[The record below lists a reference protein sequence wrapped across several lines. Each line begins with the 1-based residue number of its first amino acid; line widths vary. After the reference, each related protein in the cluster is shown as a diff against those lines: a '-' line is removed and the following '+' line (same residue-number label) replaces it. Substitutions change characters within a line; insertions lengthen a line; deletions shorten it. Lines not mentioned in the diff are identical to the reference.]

1 MKPVVIKNLT
11 KKIGSQIVLDNV
23 SLDIDDG
30 EFFCI
35 MGPNGSGKTTL
46 ASIIA
51 ATKKPSSGFIE
62 IFNKKPEEVKS
73 LIGYVPQ
80 ENFSVPILSGRENL
94 IYFARI
100 MGYSKNSA
108 KKFTEETLEMIGL
121 SNDANKRVA
130 SYSGGMKK
138 KLEVATALFPEIK
151 LLILDEPT
159 TGLDPSARRNFLGFL
174 YDLKDKGKTIVIIT
188 HIGTDAELASRVAF
202 LNMGK
207 VISVGTPERL
217 KKENNLSKVLEIE
230 LSIKNKKV
238 LDLLANFTDKENIL
252 ETENSYKIL
261 NMKKEDFE
269 TEITNLFKENGLN
282 ISRMENVSASM
293 EDIFFK
299 LTGNMLKGQNN

>member
-1 MKPVVIKNLT
+1 MKSIVIRNLT
-11 KKIGSQIVLDNV
+11 KKIGNHIILENV
-23 SLDIDDG
+23 TLDIEEG

-51 ATKKPSSGFIE
+51 TIKKPSTGYIE
-62 IFNKKPEEVKS
+62 IFNKKPEEVKN

-121 SNDANKRVA
+121 SSDANKRVA

-138 KLEVATALFPEIK
+138 KLEVTTALFPEIK

-174 YDLKDKGKTIVIIT
+174 YDLRDQGKTIVIIT

-207 VISVGTPERL
+207 VISVGTPEKL
-217 KKENNLSKVLEIE
+217 KKENNLSKVFEIE
-230 LSIKNKKV
+230 LNIKNKKV
-238 LDLLANFTDKENIL
+238 LDLLSNFTNVKNIL

-261 NMKKEDFE
+261 NMKKEDVE
-269 TEITNLFKENGLN
+269 TEITNLFKENGLK

-299 LTGNMLKGQNN
+299 LTGNMLKG

>member
-1 MKPVVIKNLT
+1 MKSVVIRNLS
-11 KKIGSQIVLDNV
+11 KKIGNQIILDNIT
-23 SLDIDDG
+23 LDIDDG

-51 ATKKPSSGFIE
+51 TIKKPSSGLIE
-62 IFNKKPEEVKS
+62 IFNKNPEYVKK

-80 ENFSVPILSGRENL
+80 ENFSVPVLSGRENL

-159 TGLDPSARRNFLGFL
+159 TGLDPAARRNFLGFL
-174 YDLKDKGKTIVIIT
+174 YDLRDQGKTIVIIT

-207 VISVGTPERL
+207 VISVGAPEKL

-230 LSIKNKKV
+230 LNIKNKKV
-238 LDLLANFTDKENIL
+238 LDLLSNFTDKENIL

-261 NMKKEDFE
+261 NMRKEDVE
-269 TEITNLFKENGLN
+269 TEITNLFKENGLK

-299 LTGNMLKGQNN
+299 LTGNMLKG